1 MNYVVQVPFRRY
13 IQQYVCFQS
22 LCCSVNLPIIAAF
35 RRGEGR
41 GDNRQVYATVVTKCF
56 SWLYIQAA
64 WMLLAELSQFS
75 SSIELKFLLDNWKQH
90 HPSVTMATHTPFVQI
105 LVVIG
110 NMARKLSKI
119 AMQDVRG

>member
-1 MNYVVQVPFRRY
+1 MFVFLTDL
-13 IQQYVCFQS
+13 ISF
-22 LCCSVNLPIIAAF
+22 
-35 RRGEGR
+35 
-41 GDNRQVYATVVTKCF
+41 
-56 SWLYIQAA
+56 LYICYEVFVLVYVQAA

-75 SSIELKFLLDNWKQH
+75 SSIELKFLLDSWKQH

>member
-1 MNYVVQVPFRRY
+1 
-13 IQQYVCFQS
+13 
-22 LCCSVNLPIIAAF
+22 
-35 RRGEGR
+35 
-41 GDNRQVYATVVTKCF
+41 
-56 SWLYIQAA
+56 
-64 WMLLAELSQFS
+64 MLLAELSQFS

-90 HPSVTMATHTPFVQI
+90 HPSVTMATHTPFVQV